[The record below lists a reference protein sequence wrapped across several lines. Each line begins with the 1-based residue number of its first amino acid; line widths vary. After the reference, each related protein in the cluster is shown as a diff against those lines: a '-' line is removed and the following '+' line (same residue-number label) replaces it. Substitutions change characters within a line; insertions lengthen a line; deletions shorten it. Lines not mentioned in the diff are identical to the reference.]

1 MDVTVEI
8 KGLQEL
14 EARLDEI
21 GALASQKLLRRVLRK
36 VAKPL
41 LDRAT
46 QNAQSVARSG
56 ALAASMRIVL
66 RREKGAQVAA
76 VAVTSKGRDRTA
88 LFVHNAYYQR
98 KRKGIFYGWML
109 EKGHRVASGK
119 TGTLLR
125 GNGKGVAPLG
135 RVAGRP
141 WFTPAVSAST
151 GQMTSDFVKALS
163 AAIARIEKR
172 KSKTAASEG
181 LVPP

>member
-8 KGLQEL
+8 KGLAEL
-14 EARLDEI
+14 DARLQEI

-46 QNAQSVARSG
+46 QNAQGVAKSG
-56 ALAASMRIVL
+56 ALAASMKTVL

-76 VAVTSKGRDRTA
+76 VAVTSKGRERTA
-88 LFVHNAYYQR
+88 VYVHNAYYQR

-109 EKGHRVASGK
+109 DRGHRVGSRKSAAIRERQGRPSQ
-119 TGTLLR
+119 GTV
-125 GNGKGVAPLG
+125 GP
-135 RVAGRP
+135 RP

-151 GQMTSDFVKALS
+151 GQMTSDFVKVLT
-163 AAIARIEKR
+163 AAITRIEKR
-172 KSKTAASEG
+172 KSKTANADG
-181 LVPP
+181 LVSE